1 MLFSRNVDI
10 NNEYVVNLWNYS
22 DENSNQ
28 LVYTG
33 NSSLPV
39 YNKVIDS
46 LYRCFN
52 CVMRDCLQS
61 TYLSF
66 SSNF

>member
-39 YNKVIDS
+39 YNKV
-46 LYRCFN
+46 
-52 CVMRDCLQS
+52 
-61 TYLSF
+61 T
-66 SSNF
+66 